1 MLRRLQQLKMP
12 LAAKC
17 QLLFGI
23 AALLIIAAALVVPWQ
38 RMEQLTEQ
46 LNESAAKA
54 LVEIELSKHVEAH
67 VAAPVRPTPTTR
79 RATTQPLLTL
89 TDGSKLRRTE
99 LLSIDRLTANAETFR
114 FESAAL
120 ARFERRPQTPFF
132 ARLISEGETQRYR
145 FAAPLRTTGV
155 CLDCH
160 GSVRLPTTVASA
172 SVGDAPTTV
181 PDTPPLLGVISV
193 EIPSQI
199 STRQLLLNRVF
210 MLLAGLFAGSLA
222 IVILYVII
230 TRLILK
236 PVRVLQETAEKV
248 SAGDLNIRSHIA
260 SGDEFQQLS
269 ETLNTMLRN
278 LGESAEQLKAM
289 NKSLDQRLGQLA
301 EANLALFESNRL
313 KSEFLASVSHELRT
327 PLNSILGFAELL
339 RDLLQSGDA
348 KAQRYVG
355 NIMRSGKHLLD
366 LINDLLDLAKIEAG
380 RMEIRAEPISLPD
393 LFEVL
398 AALLRP
404 LYEAKGIWL
413 QTMVSPSV
421 PIIVTDP
428 AKLQQILYNFL
439 SNAIRFSPENQ
450 PIELQA
456 RLDPGERVRISV
468 RDRGPGVPTDK
479 QEVIFE
485 KFRQLDQS
493 MTREHGG
500 TGLGLAIA
508 RELATLLRGSVGVES
523 KPGDGAEFWVSVPIQ
538 IESRTQDL
546 RGKTPVNA

>member
-17 QLLFGI
+17 QLLFSV
-23 AALLIIAAALVVPWQ
+23 AALLIISAALVVPWQ

-54 LVEIELSKHVEAH
+54 LVEMELARHIEQQS
-67 VAAPVRPTPTTR
+67 VAPMRSPPSTRP
-79 RATTQPLLTL
+79 ATTQPTL
-89 TDGSKLRRTE
+89 KLAGGAELRRTE
-99 LLSIDRLTANAETFR
+99 LLAVDRLVANAETFR

-120 ARFERRPQTPFF
+120 ARFERRPETPFF
-132 ARLISEGETQRYR
+132 ARLIREDEFSRYR
-145 FAAPLRTTGV
+145 FAAPLRATGS
-155 CLDCH
+155 CLECH
-160 GSVRLPTTVASA
+160 GQVGAATMPVPTG
-172 SVGDAPTTV
+172 GDAPATV
-181 PDTPPLLGVISV
+181 PDRPPLLGVISV

-210 MLLAGLFAGSLA
+210 MLLAGLLAGTLA

-248 SAGDLNIRSHIA
+248 SQGDLNIRAHIA
-260 SGDEFQQLS
+260 SGDEFEQLS

-278 LGESAEQLKAM
+278 LGDSAEQLRAM

-339 RDLLQSGDA
+339 RDLLESRDS

-355 NIMRSGKHLLD
+355 NIIRSGKHLLD

-380 RMEIRAEPISLPD
+380 RMEIRAESISLPD
-393 LFEVL
+393 LFEGL
-398 AALLRP
+398 TALLRP
-404 LYEAKGIWL
+404 LGEPRGVVIQSL
-413 QTMVSPSV
+413 VSPSV

-428 AKLQQILYNFL
+428 AKLQQILFNFL
-439 SNAIRFSPENQ
+439 SNAIRFSPNGA
-450 PIELQA
+450 PVELSA
-456 RLDPGERVRISV
+456 RLDPGDRVRIGV
-468 RDRGPGVPTDK
+468 RDRGPGVPPDK

-493 MTREHGG
+493 VTREHGG

-508 RELATLLRGSVGVES
+508 RELSALLGGSVGVES
-523 KPGDGAEFWVSVPIQ
+523 KPGEGAEFWVSIPLR
-538 IESRTQDL
+538 IESQTQEL
-546 RGKTPVNA
+546 RGKAPVTP

>member
-1 MLRRLQQLKMP
+1 MLRRLRQLKLP

-23 AALLIIAAALVVPWQ
+23 AALLIISAALVVPWQ

-54 LVEIELSKHVEAH
+54 LVEIALSEHVEKH
-67 VAAPVRPTPTTR
+67 LAAPVRLPPTTR

-89 TDGSKLRRTE
+89 TDGSTLRRTE
-99 LLSIDRLTANAETFR
+99 LLSVERLSDNAETFR

-132 ARLISEGETQRYR
+132 ARLINADENQRYR
-145 FAAPLRTTGV
+145 FAAPLRATGV

-160 GSVRLPTTVASA
+160 GSVRLATTPATLA
-172 SVGDAPTTV
+172 VGDAPDTA
-181 PDTPPLLGVISV
+181 PETPPLLGVISV

-210 MLLAGLFAGSLA
+210 MLLAGLFAGTLA

-248 SAGDLNIRSHIA
+248 SAGNLNIRSHIA

-278 LGESAEQLKAM
+278 LGESAEQLQAM

-393 LFEVL
+393 LFEGL
-398 AALLRP
+398 SALLRP
-404 LYEAKGIWL
+404 LYEPKGVSL
-413 QTMVSPSV
+413 QTLISPTV

-450 PIELQA
+450 PIELHA

-468 RDRGPGVPTDK
+468 RDRGPGVPLDK
-479 QEVIFE
+479 QDVIFE

-508 RELATLLRGSVGVES
+508 RELATLLQGSVGVES
-523 KPGDGAEFWVSVPIQ
+523 KPGEGAEFWVCVPLQ

-546 RGKTPVNA
+546 RGKTQVVG